1 MLVTWAPEGDFNQ
14 NLMENPRLVDVAR
27 VFRYDV
33 QSLCHVSRKR

>member
-1 MLVTWAPEGDFNQ
+1 MLVIRTPEGDFNQ